1 MKLHFFYILVPDNFF
16 FLKRE
21 NLWKVRRTSSATFK
35 QIKLKPG
42 LKRPKHQSLNF
53 IFKSR
58 KYRPTLQAQDLGRWA
73 WCSLPSFYTHTYRER
88 EREKDFWRRSC
99 RSQRRRTRI
108 GFYLGNHAF
117 IYIYIRHVFLKIWR
131 INRKGVLAKKTC
143 FLSLEL
149 NHFNE
154 YLFEFLWIF
163 YSNNQ

>member
-1 MKLHFFYILVPDNFF
+1 MKLHFFYILVPDNC

-42 LKRPKHQSLNF
+42 LKRPKHRSLNF
-53 IFKSR
+53 IFKSQ

-73 WCSLPSFYTHTYRER
+73 WCSLPSFYTHTFG
-88 EREKDFWRRSC
+88 KPC
-99 RSQRRRTRI
+99 
-108 GFYLGNHAF
+108 FYIYIY

-143 FLSLEL
+143 FLSLEF

-154 YLFEFLWIF
+154 YLFELLWIF
-163 YSNNQ
+163 YSNNHIVNKKNS